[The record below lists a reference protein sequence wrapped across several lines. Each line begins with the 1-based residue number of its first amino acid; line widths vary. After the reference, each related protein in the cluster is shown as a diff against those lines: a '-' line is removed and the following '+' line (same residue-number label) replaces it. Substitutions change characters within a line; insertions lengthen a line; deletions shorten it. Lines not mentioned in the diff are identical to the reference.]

1 MNLLPIPA
9 LDGGQVLLSLA
20 EAVKRRPLTTKTIF
34 RYQSAG
40 AALIAVIFIVATL
53 GDILFFMGK

>member
-1 MNLLPIPA
+1 
-9 LDGGQVLLSLA
+9 
-20 EAVKRRPLTTKTIF
+20 VKRKPLTTKTIF